1 MKNEK
6 MQVKFYFYCSIF
18 NQIDVSNSNEQQS
31 GQTRVASAETL
42 EKEKIVFRKEGK
54 EGGNFR

>member
-1 MKNEK
+1 

-31 GQTRVASAETL
+31 GQTRVAAAETL